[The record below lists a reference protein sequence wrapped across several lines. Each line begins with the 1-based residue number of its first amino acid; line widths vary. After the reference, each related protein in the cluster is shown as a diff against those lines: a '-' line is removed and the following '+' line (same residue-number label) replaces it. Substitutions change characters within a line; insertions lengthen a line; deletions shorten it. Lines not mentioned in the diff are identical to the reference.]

1 MIAAPVTD
9 ITYYAG
15 VTDDEF
21 AEWRATAE
29 RGAAELAETA
39 IERDRANQKPVAELQ
54 LLREAGILG
63 FAAPRE
69 LGGGGGNLSQAL
81 KLSRIISAADGSL
94 GQLLTYHYSNGV
106 WTHVLGTTDQ
116 RERIA
121 RGVGTQGWFQGS
133 VSNPRD
139 PGVTAERID
148 DGYRITG
155 KRTFATGVAVADL
168 ITVLGYGDNPVNAVI
183 PPRSGGT
190 QLR

>member
-29 RGAAELAETA
+29 RVAAELAETA
-39 IERDRANQKPVAELQ
+39 IERVRANQKPVAELQ

-81 KLSRIISAADGSL
+81 KLSRIIRGRWLARPAADLPLLQRRLDACPRHDGS
-94 GQLLTYHYSNGV
+94 
-106 WTHVLGTTDQ
+106 
-116 RERIA
+116 A
-121 RGVGTQGWFQGS
+121 
-133 VSNPRD
+133 
-139 PGVTAERID
+139 
-148 DGYRITG
+148 
-155 KRTFATGVAVADL
+155 
-168 ITVLGYGDNPVNAVI
+168 
-183 PPRSGGT
+183 
-190 QLR
+190 